1 MDTVSNLLARH
12 PNDRFS
18 LILGPDALRD
28 LASWRKPQEILELVR
43 ILAIERHGIDDIE
56 KTLQE
61 PPLKALLSS
70 KQSQQLKAERI
81 QVPGIGIRANQ
92 IRKAVAAGHSIR
104 FRTPRNVELFINH
117 KQLYRT
123 AEKKL

>member
-1 MDTVSNLLARH
+1 MC
-12 PNDRFS
+12 
-18 LILGPDALRD
+18 IRD
-28 LASWRKPQEILELVR
+28 SVR

-104 FRTPRNVELFINH
+104 FRTPRNVEQFINH